1 MWLKYFLA
9 WLPMIVL
16 AVTNGALRQGVYLKY
31 TGELIAHQISTVTLI
46 LFFAVYIHYIIRKF
60 PPANSLQAILVGLM
74 WLLLTVAFEFGFG
87 RMRGVSWSTLLHDY
101 NLADGRI
108 WILIPVWVAIAPYIF
123 FRIQTSR

>member
-1 MWLKYFLA
+1 
-9 WLPMIVL
+9 MIVL

-31 TGELIAHQISTVTLI
+31 TGELRAHQISTVTLI

-74 WLLLTVAFEFGFG
+74 WLLLTLAFEFGFG

-123 FRIQTSR
+123 FRIQTSP